1 MLLSGRERPM
11 ARDPWQ
17 VPDHK
22 NHQIKP
28 SEAWK
33 RAAAEPPSMP
43 EVEQPKLVRLII
55 FLVGMALLLFGLS
68 LAFPVTGEI
77 DPYLVRS
84 LIIVTIF
91 GSAAAYWSR
100 SSLLKIVKMAGLWA
114 IIIVGISAFYLT
126 QSDFGDR
133 FMSALDPAGVTSSGE
148 GLIIHRGRDGHFWLR
163 AHINGVPLLLMVDT
177 GASNVVLSPA
187 DARKVGF
194 DNRMLVFDRRA
205 QTANGEVSYARTIAG
220 QFDIGDATFYDVPVT
235 VNGTAMSGSLL
246 GMSVLDM
253 FSSVEFRGD
262 NLILRP

>member
-1 MLLSGRERPM
+1 M

-33 RAAAEPPSMP
+33 RAAENPRPVEP
-43 EVEQPKLVRLII
+43 VEQPKLIRLMV
-55 FLVGMALLLFGLS
+55 FLIGMVLLLFGLS
-68 LAFPVTGEI
+68 LAFPVTAEI

-84 LIIVTIF
+84 LIILAIF

-100 SSLLKIVKMAGLWA
+100 ASLLKIVKMAGLWA
-114 IIIVGISAFYLT
+114 VIIVGASTFYLY
-126 QSDFGDR
+126 QSEFGDR
-133 FMSALDPAGVTSSGE
+133 FMTALDPAGVSSSDD
-148 GLIIHRGRDGHFWLR
+148 GLLIHRGRDGHFWLR
-163 AHINGVPLLLMVDT
+163 AHINGKPLLMMVDT

-187 DARKVGF
+187 DAEKVGF
-194 DNRMLVFDRRA
+194 NNAMLSFDSRA
-205 QTANGEVSYARTIAG
+205 QTANGQVAFARTTAG
-220 QFDIGDATFYDVPVT
+220 QLSIGDATFYDIPVT

-262 NLILRP
+262 NLILRR